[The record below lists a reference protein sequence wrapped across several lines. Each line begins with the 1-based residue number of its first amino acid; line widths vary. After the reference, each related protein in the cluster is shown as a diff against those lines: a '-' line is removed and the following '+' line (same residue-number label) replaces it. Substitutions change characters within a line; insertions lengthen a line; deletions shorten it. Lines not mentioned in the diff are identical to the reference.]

1 MDRNRGNGLICHS
14 RNSRWFKRGSA
25 CSLDEDSMI
34 IITYGFGG
42 WCENCDETH
51 DHPLHNIVEIRETP
65 DEETTME
72 S

>member
-1 MDRNRGNGLICHS
+1 
-14 RNSRWFKRGSA
+14 
-25 CSLDEDSMI
+25 MI

-65 DEETTME
+65 DSETTE
-72 S
+72 EITYD